1 MENMKTAISNIDAIN
16 GISGLAVGI
25 LIGCTVLLIGILV
38 FYIIVR
44 WKMYEQ
50 AGEDGWKSIIPFYNV
65 WVLKDIAEVNWWWFL
80 IAILSTTIS
89 TSTSSDSGNNYSIIL
104 YAGSVI
110 TNLVFYTNIAK
121 KYGKD
126 TGFGVLCAL
135 LPLIGLSILV
145 FGQSTFNKSIEVP
158 SNGIFG
164 GTPLPK
170 GEVKQTKAT
179 NTSFCPNCGKKVE
192 NTMNNCPNCGTKLK

>member
-1 MENMKTAISNIDAIN
+1 MENMKTALSSVEGLTGALLAIV
-16 GISGLAVGI
+16 IVFSII
-25 LIGCTVLLIGILV
+25 LIGLVVFLIV
-38 FYIIVR
+38 VR
-44 WKMYEQ
+44 WKMFEQ
-50 AGEDGWKSIIPFYNV
+50 AGEDGWKSIIPFYNT

-80 IAILSTTIS
+80 IALLSTIIT
-89 TSTSSDSGNNYSIIL
+89 TSSNSDAENSYSIIL
-104 YAGSVI
+104 SIGTILA
-110 TNLVFYTNIAK
+110 NLVFYTNIAK

-135 LPLIGLSILV
+135 LPIIGLPILV
-145 FGQSTFNKSIEVP
+145 FGNNTFDKSIEVP

-164 GTPLPK
+164 GAPLPK